1 MKIEISFCSK
11 KISDLYLMKIQT
23 SFLICRN
30 FSDLYLMKIQTSFVV
45 VVVIFFNFFFFT
57 SLL

>member
-45 VVVIFFNFFFFT
+45 VVVIFLKKFFY
-57 SLL
+57 